1 MSIRSLFGGKRKK
14 ITDYPTD
21 TLTARDGTPLSF
33 HFFRHASMA
42 ISVGE
47 NTSMSIP

>member
-21 TLTARDGTPLSF
+21 TLTARDS
-33 HFFRHASMA
+33 H
-42 ISVGE
+42 
-47 NTSMSIP
+47 N